1 MNKRQA
7 KKKRK
12 KENKLKVTKLYSAL
26 EKILTNTQ
34 KLAENFRQTKETE
47 EYRKETVNVMSTETL
62 LRAGMEAAKWK

>member
-34 KLAENFRQTKETE
+34 KLADSMRQTKEIE
-47 EYRKETVNVMSTETL
+47 EYKKETMNVICVETL
-62 LRAGMEAAKWK
+62 LRTGMEIRKWK